1 MGLALTDNTIDKY
14 FKVLSKLDNVSKK
27 KLILKLRESISKE
40 NFEDSDLKSMYGAW
54 IDDKSSDEI
63 IKEIRDSRIN
73 KHEIEE
79 F

>member
-27 KLILKLRESISKE
+27 KLILKLSESISKE
-40 NFEDSDLKSMYGAW
+40 NIEDSDLISMYGAW

-63 IKEIRDSRIN
+63 IKEIRNSRIN
-73 KHEIEE
+73 KLETEE